1 MFYGRSERILKTS
14 LMALRVLKGQLML
27 IKIDRLEAINPG
39 RMMSD
44 LLADFDAD
52 STSDG
57 FRESAA
63 HRSADLAGEIYPLPI
78 SGPLCW

>member
-14 LMALRVLKGQLML
+14 LIALRVLKGQPML
-27 IKIDRLEAINPG
+27 IKIDRIQAISPG
-39 RMMSD
+39 HMMSD

-52 STSDG
+52 TTSDG

-63 HRSADLAGEIYPLPI
+63 YRSADLDGEIYPLPI